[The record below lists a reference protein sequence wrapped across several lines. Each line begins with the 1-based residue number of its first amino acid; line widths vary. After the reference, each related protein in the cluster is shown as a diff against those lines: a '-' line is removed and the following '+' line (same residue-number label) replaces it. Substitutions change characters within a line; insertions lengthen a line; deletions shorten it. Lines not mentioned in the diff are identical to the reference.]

1 MRILAAV
8 TAPAVAQRIL
18 ACLGLP
24 PRAPPL
30 APAAPRELGVD
41 PSLDKPEAQ
50 TYADL
55 DQTPPSEWDLG
66 A

>member
-8 TAPAVAQRIL
+8 TEPAVAQRIL

-30 APAAPRELGVD
+30 APAAPLELGVD
-41 PSLDKPEAQ
+41 PSLDSPEAQ
-50 TYADL
+50 GYADL